1 MASKKL
7 KRAATVA
14 AGIGA
19 AYLASQALGKKK
31 PTTAEAKGLK
41 ITRAKKFGESDEGQM
56 ARLDAAQQRGLDI
69 TRSKPFAMSDDASPA
84 TYENVPGTKFLSTPG
99 GFTVGAKGS
108 GTSASPVD
116 ESDYMSQNEGFG
128 PMAKKGKFI
137 VKKAKLGMF
146 GKVSKSESF
155 PEYKGTG
162 DRFTE
167 EDIKASVA
175 PYLAAKNKKG
185 DRLTKADIKN
195 AEAALKKGLPK
206 PDITS
211 TEGSFVSGGS
221 VIARGN
227 KLARS
232 KPTKLF

>member
-7 KRAATVA
+7 KRAAKVA

-31 PTTAEAKGLK
+31 PTPAEAKGLR

-56 ARLDAAQQRGLDI
+56 ARLDAAQQRGLEI
-69 TRSKPFAMSDDASPA
+69 TRAKPFAISDEATAPSPV
-84 TYENVPGTKFLSTPG
+84 Y
-99 GFTVGAKGS
+99 GA
-108 GTSASPVD
+108 PVD
-116 ESDYMSQNEGFG
+116 ESNYMYQNEGFG

-146 GKVSKSESF
+146 GKAKDMSEEHEDMESEAEERK
-155 PEYKGTG
+155 EYEMEEKGYKETSSG
-162 DRFTE
+162 
-167 EDIKASVA
+167 KM
-175 PYLAAKNKKG
+175 KKMMY
-185 DRLTKADIKN
+185 
-195 AEAALKKGLPK
+195 
-206 PDITS
+206 
-211 TEGSFVSGGS
+211 GGS

>member
-31 PTTAEAKGLK
+31 PVKKTSSLARRKGDTFGASTTQEIEASKPRD
-41 ITRAKKFGESDEGQM
+41 TFESDT
-56 ARLDAAQQRGLDI
+56 A
-69 TRSKPFAMSDDASPA
+69 A
-84 TYENVPGTKFLSTPG
+84 TYENVPAETFLKTPG
-99 GFTVGAKGS
+99 GFPKI
-108 GTSASPVD
+108 SPATPEQVD
-116 ESDYMSQNEGFG
+116 EMMEGFG
-128 PMAKKGKFI
+128 PMAKEGKFI
-137 VKKAKLGMF
+137 SKKMFVGGLIPAAIVRAAKNKKGDRF
-146 GKVSKSESF
+146 TDKDSESF

-167 EDIKASVA
+167 EDIKASIA
-175 PYLAAKNKKG
+175 PYRAAKNKRG
-185 DRLTKADIKN
+185 SSKA
-195 AEAALKKGLPK
+195 
-206 PDITS
+206 DITS
-211 TEGSFVSGGS
+211 TEGSFEHGGS
-221 VIARGN
+221 VVARGN

>member
-7 KRAATVA
+7 KRAGKVA
-14 AGIGA
+14 AAIGA

-69 TRSKPFAMSDDASPA
+69 TRSKPFEASDDASPA
-84 TYENVPGTKFLSTPG
+84 TYENVPAEKFLKTPG
-99 GFTVGAKGS
+99 GFPKI
-108 GTSASPVD
+108 SPATPEQV
-116 ESDYMSQNEGFG
+116 NEQMDAFG

-137 VKKAKLGMF
+137 SKKMM
-146 GKVSKSESF
+146 
-155 PEYKGTG
+155 
-162 DRFTE
+162 
-167 EDIKASVA
+167 
-175 PYLAAKNKKG
+175 
-185 DRLTKADIKN
+185 
-195 AEAALKKGLPK
+195 
-206 PDITS
+206 
-211 TEGSFVSGGS
+211 SGGS
-221 VIARGN
+221 VVARGN

>member
-7 KRAATVA
+7 KRAGKVA
-14 AGIGA
+14 AAIGA

-69 TRSKPFAMSDDASPA
+69 TRSKPFAMSDDASPG
-84 TYENVPGTKFLSTPG
+84 TYENVPASKFLSTPG
-99 GFTVGAKGS
+99 GMGRVSVEQA
-108 GTSASPVD
+108 D
-116 ESDYMSQNEGFG
+116 EMMQGFG
-128 PMAKKGKFI
+128 PMAKEGKFF

-146 GKVSKSESF
+146 GKVDKDSEQ
-155 PEYKGTG
+155 
-162 DRFTE
+162 
-167 EDIKASVA
+167 
-175 PYLAAKNKKG
+175 NKKG

-211 TEGSFVSGGS
+211 TEGSFVRGGS
-221 VIARGN
+221 VVARGN

>member
-7 KRAATVA
+7 KRAGKVA
-14 AGIGA
+14 AAIGA

-69 TRSKPFAMSDDASPA
+69 TRSKPFAMSDDASPG
-84 TYENVPGTKFLSTPG
+84 TYENVPASKFLSTPG
-99 GFTVGAKGS
+99 GMGRVSVEQA
-108 GTSASPVD
+108 D
-116 ESDYMSQNEGFG
+116 EMMQGFG
-128 PMAKKGKFI
+128 PMAKEGKFF

-146 GKVSKSESF
+146 GKVDKDSE
-155 PEYKGTG
+155 
-162 DRFTE
+162 
-167 EDIKASVA
+167 
-175 PYLAAKNKKG
+175 NKKG

-211 TEGSFVSGGS
+211 TEGSFVRGGS
-221 VIARGN
+221 VVARGN

>member
-1 MASKKL
+1 LIYSRIQHIVAETFLRRKIMASKKL

-31 PTTAEAKGLK
+31 PTSAEAKGLK

-69 TRSKPFAMSDDASPA
+69 TRSKPFEASDEATPAMK
-84 TYENVPGTKFLSTPG
+84 ENVPASKFLTTPG
-99 GFTVGAKGS
+99 GMGRVTTERA
-108 GTSASPVD
+108 D
-116 ESDYMSQNEGFG
+116 EMMQGFG

-137 VKKAKLGMF
+137 SKKMM
-146 GKVSKSESF
+146 
-155 PEYKGTG
+155 
-162 DRFTE
+162 
-167 EDIKASVA
+167 
-175 PYLAAKNKKG
+175 
-185 DRLTKADIKN
+185 
-195 AEAALKKGLPK
+195 
-206 PDITS
+206 
-211 TEGSFVSGGS
+211 SGGS
-221 VIARGN
+221 VVARGN

>member
-7 KRAATVA
+7 KRAAKVA

-84 TYENVPGTKFLSTPG
+84 TYENVPASKFLSTPG
-99 GFTVGAKGS
+99 GMGRVSVEQA
-108 GTSASPVD
+108 D
-116 ESDYMSQNEGFG
+116 EMMQGFG
-128 PMAKKGKFI
+128 PMAKDGKFI
-137 VKKAKLGMF
+137 KNKIIKAEQ
-146 GKVSKSESF
+146 GK
-155 PEYKGTG
+155 
-162 DRFTE
+162 
-167 EDIKASVA
+167 DIKKTKAA
-175 PYLAAKNKKG
+175 YLAATNKKK
-185 DRLTKADIKN
+185 DRLTLADVRD
-195 AEAALKKGLPK
+195 AEGALKGGYPE
-206 PDITS
+206 PDVTS
-211 TEGSFVSGGS
+211 TEGSFAKGGS
-221 VIARGN
+221 VVARGN

>member
-7 KRAATVA
+7 KRAGKVA
-14 AGIGA
+14 AAIGA

-69 TRSKPFAMSDDASPA
+69 TRSKPFAMHLMMHHQQLIKMYQQVNFYLHQVEWEDVSVEQA
-84 TYENVPGTKFLSTPG
+84 
-99 GFTVGAKGS
+99 
-108 GTSASPVD
+108 D
-116 ESDYMSQNEGFG
+116 EMMQGFG

-137 VKKAKLGMF
+137 SKKMM
-146 GKVSKSESF
+146 
-155 PEYKGTG
+155 
-162 DRFTE
+162 
-167 EDIKASVA
+167 
-175 PYLAAKNKKG
+175 
-185 DRLTKADIKN
+185 
-195 AEAALKKGLPK
+195 
-206 PDITS
+206 
-211 TEGSFVSGGS
+211 SGGS
-221 VIARGN
+221 VVARGN